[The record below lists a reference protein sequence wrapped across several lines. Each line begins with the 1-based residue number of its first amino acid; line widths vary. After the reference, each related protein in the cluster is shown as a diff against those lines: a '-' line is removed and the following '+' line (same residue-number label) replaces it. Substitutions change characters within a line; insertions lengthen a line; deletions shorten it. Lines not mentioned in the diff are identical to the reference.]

1 MRGVVLDTNVVSE
14 ARRPRPDPAV
24 RVWVERQDAGTLYL
38 TATVVCELA
47 EGIER
52 LPPGRRRQE
61 LDSWL
66 EMLVGDEF
74 RGRVLDL
81 DLAAARLYG
90 RLVAAAYAQGRPPKV
105 GDAQIAAVAA
115 RHGLAVATRD
125 VGDFALFGVPLID
138 PWSEG

>member
-14 ARRPRPDPAV
+14 AMRPRPEPTV
-24 RVWVERQDAGTLYL
+24 RAWVERQDAGALYL

-47 EGIER
+47 EGIEH
-52 LPPGRRRQE
+52 LPPGRRRRE
-61 LDSWL
+61 LEGWL
-66 EMLVGDEF
+66 EMLVEDEF

-81 DLAAARLYG
+81 DLGAARLYG
-90 RLVAAAYAQGRPPKV
+90 RLVAAAYAQGRLPKV

-115 RHGLAVATRD
+115 RHGLSVATRD
-125 VGDFALFGVPLID
+125 AGDFALFGVPLID